1 MIQQQTLHPPVWV
14 DRQDKFNHMVA
25 ELLAQDRVAVD
36 TESNSLHA
44 YRERVCLIQFSIPKK
59 DYVVDPLVI
68 QDLSA
73 LAPLFANS
81 KIEKIFHAAE
91 YDLLCLRRDYGFEFA
106 NLFDTMQAARILGYG
121 FVGLDNLLAEK
132 FGVKIDKRHQKAD
145 WGARPLTPEQMDYA
159 RFDTHYLF
167 QLRDVLEGELREK
180 ERWELALEDFTLA
193 CKGGEPKEKNNGSA
207 WKRFAGRKDLSTREL
222 TIVSELCVCRDRIA
236 EKLDR
241 PIFKVISD
249 EILLDI
255 ARKLPEKDVD
265 LAGIGLSGKQINLWG
280 HDILAAMKR
289 GVEAPLVK
297 REQAKRPSDALL
309 RRLEKLKVWRKKIA
323 KELSVE
329 SDIVL
334 PKIYLSTLAENPPK
348 NLIELESVMHES
360 PTRFQKYGTEIYRL
374 IGG

>member
-1 MIQQQTLHPPVWV
+1 MTQQTLHPPVWV
-14 DRQDKFNHMVA
+14 DRQDKFNQMVA
-25 ELLAQDRVAVD
+25 ELLIQDRVAVD

-73 LAPLFANS
+73 LAPLFANP

-106 NLFDTMQAARILGYG
+106 NLFDTMQAARVLGYG

-132 FGVKIDKRHQKAD
+132 FGLKIDKRHQKAD
-145 WGARPLTPEQMDYA
+145 WGARPLTTAQMDYA

-167 QLRDVLEGELREK
+167 QLRDLLEGELREK
-180 ERWELALEDFTLA
+180 ERWELALEDFSLA
-193 CKGGEPKEKNNGSA
+193 CKVGEPKEKNNGAA

-222 TIVSELCVCRDRIA
+222 TIISELCVCRDKIA

-241 PIFKVISD
+241 PVFKVISD
-249 EILLDI
+249 DILLDI

-265 LAGIGLSGKQINLWG
+265 LAGIGLSAKQIDFWG
-280 HDILAAMKR
+280 RDILAATRR
-289 GVEAPLVK
+289 GIEAPLVK

-323 KELSVE
+323 KELLVE
-329 SDIVL
+329 SDIIL
-334 PKIYLSTLAENPPK
+334 PKIYLNVLAENPPK
-348 NLIELESVMHES
+348 NLQELETVLHES